1 MAIDLSLVRIT
12 RLLKQLG
19 NPHRSSYNSIHIAGT
34 NGKGSTIAYLSAI
47 FTASRVRT
55 GKFTSPHLISY
66 NDCVAINNESY
77 PMPQF
82 EKVHKMVEMENT
94 KWALGCTE
102 FEVLTAT
109 AFKIFQL
116 ENVQL
121 ALIEV
126 GLGGL
131 LDATNVLE
139 PPTGSECGGVREGGV
154 IACGITKIGID
165 HESFLGTTLKEIS
178 LQKAGIIKPH
188 VPVVVDGTNS
198 VDTLDVVR
206 EVAQKYESKLIISDA
221 GSFSNMGKL
230 LSLSPLVGEYQAHNL
245 SVALNILDVLKDRLP
260 ITKQAI
266 EEGISKTAWPGR
278 LQSLT
283 DSRTGISFLLDGAH
297 NESAAIELAKYLH
310 TIRPQ
315 DSQKGL
321 IFIMAMTNGKAVGN
335 IFKHI
340 LEKDLD
346 TVFPV
351 TYSPPENMPFVRSY
365 LAAKLAEIA
374 TEYVSDVRIENNAT
388 VSEIFQKL
396 AQMRKAGD
404 LRKIVVCGSLY
415 LCSDVL
421 RAI

>member
-1 MAIDLSLVRIT
+1 MAIDLSLVRIA
-12 RLLKQLG
+12 RLLKHLG
-19 NPHRSSYNSIHIAGT
+19 NPHRTTYNSIHIAGT

-47 FTASRVRT
+47 FTAARIRT

-82 EKVHKMVEMENT
+82 EKVHRMVESENN
-94 KWALGCTE
+94 KWSLGCTE

-121 ALIEV
+121 ALVEV

-131 LDATNVLE
+131 LDATNVLDPATE
-139 PPTGSECGGVREGGV
+139 TEGGV

-165 HESFLGTTLKEIS
+165 HESFLGSTLKEIS
-178 LQKAGIIKPH
+178 LQKAGIIKRQ
-188 VPVVVDGTNS
+188 VPVVVDGSNS

-206 EVAQKYESKLIISDA
+206 QVAKEHQSELVESDA
-221 GSFSNMGKL
+221 AKLPNIEKL
-230 LSLSPLVGEYQAHNL
+230 LSLSTLVGTYQAQNL
-245 SVALNILDVLKDRLP
+245 SVALNILHLLRDRLP
-260 ITKQAI
+260 VTEEAI
-266 EEGISKTAWPGR
+266 EEGVRRTVWPGR
-278 LQSLT
+278 LQSLV
-283 DSRTGISFLLDGAH
+283 DRKTGLPFLLDGAH

-310 TIRPQ
+310 TVRG
-315 DSQKGL
+315 SGASTNGL
-321 IFIMAMTNGKAVGN
+321 IFIIAMTNGKAAGK
-335 IFKHI
+335 IFQHI
-340 LEKDLD
+340 LEKELD
-346 TVFPV
+346 TVYPV
-351 TYSPPENMPFVRSY
+351 TFTSPHNMPYVRSY

-374 TEYVSDVRIENNAT
+374 SEHVSDVRIEEDAT
-388 VSEIFQKL
+388 VSQIFGKIKEL
-396 AQMRKAGD
+396 RAAGD

-421 RAI
+421 RGTQ